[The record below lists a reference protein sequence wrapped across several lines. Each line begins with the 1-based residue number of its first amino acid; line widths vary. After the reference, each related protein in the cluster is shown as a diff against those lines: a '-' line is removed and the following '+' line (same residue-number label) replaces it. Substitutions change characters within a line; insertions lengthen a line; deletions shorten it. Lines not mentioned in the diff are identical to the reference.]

1 VAKCNSGLVK
11 SRAFRYKSACKCKPA
26 VGRCTGTLTDRTWDL
41 LADNRFNMAQQTGR
55 ILVIDDDEQTCGLL
69 EDLLRDEG
77 YEVTAAA
84 NLAAVR
90 ELFTKRMQPDV
101 VLLDWQLPD
110 GDGLAFLPEIKRHW
124 PETQVIML
132 TGFATFD
139 VAVEAVKLG
148 AFHFQSKPFH
158 AESLTLLIRRAC
170 EHKQLND
177 RTTALQRALSRLRG
191 ECPPVFTSR
200 AMTDILRLVER
211 IAGSDAPVLI
221 TGESGTGKE
230 VIADLIHALSPRA
243 TGPFVKV
250 NCAALPRELIESE
263 LFGVVKGAYT
273 GAHADRDG
281 LFHEARGGTILL
293 DEISEMPLD
302 TQAKLLRVLQERSFR
317 PVGGKTSLT
326 ADCRVLAATNRKIEE
341 AIQEGKLRE
350 DVYYRISAVTLHLPP
365 LRERRE
371 DILPL
376 ANAFL
381 RRFAAQ
387 SGRNITGFSEAA
399 ARVLHDYD
407 WPGNVR
413 QLENEVQRA
422 VLMCE
427 SGSIQLND
435 LSIAASVGEAG
446 ADSAGP
452 LSLLENVE
460 RDAIRQA
467 LIRAR
472 GNKTVA
478 AAELGVTRQTLYNK
492 IRRYRL
498 EV

>member
-1 VAKCNSGLVK
+1 MHLFGLPRIQLGVELSCKTMTPISGRV
-11 SRAFRYKSACKCKPA
+11 
-26 VGRCTGTLTDRTWDL
+26 
-41 LADNRFNMAQQTGR
+41 
-55 ILVIDDDEQTCGLL
+55 LVIDDDEQTCALL
-69 EDLLRDEG
+69 EELLRSEG
-77 YEVTAAA
+77 YEVATAGSLTAA
-84 NLAAVR
+84 R
-90 ELFTKRMQPDV
+90 ELLKRSQPDV
-101 VLLDWQLPD
+101 ALLDWQLPD
-110 GDGLAFLPEIKRHW
+110 GDGLEFLPELKRQW
-124 PETQVIML
+124 PDTQVIML

-139 VAVEAVKLG
+139 VAVEAVKQG

-158 AESLTLLIRRAC
+158 AEGLTLLIRRAC

-191 ECPPVFTSR
+191 ESPAIFASR
-200 AMTDILRLVER
+200 AMSDILRLVER

-230 VIADLIHALSPRA
+230 VIADLIHSLSPRA

-281 LFHEARGGTILL
+281 LFREASRGTILL

-302 TQAKLLRVLQERSFR
+302 TQAKLLRVLQERTFR
-317 PVGGKTSLT
+317 PVGGKNNLP
-326 ADCRVLAATNRKIEE
+326 ADCRVLAATNRKVEE
-341 AIQEGKLRE
+341 AIREGKLRE

-381 RRFAAQ
+381 KRFTSQ
-387 SGRNITGFSEAA
+387 SGRNITGLSEAA
-399 ARVLHDYD
+399 ARALHDFD

-413 QLENEVQRA
+413 QLENEIQRA

-427 SGSIQLND
+427 STTIEPRD
-435 LSIAASVGEAG
+435 LSITASAEPGPE
-446 ADSAGP
+446 GP
-452 LSLLENVE
+452 LTMLENVE

-467 LIRAR
+467 LVRAR
-472 GNKTVA
+472 GNKTLA

-492 IRRYRL
+492 IRRYGIA
-498 EV
+498 V

>member
-1 VAKCNSGLVK
+1 MTTVSGRV
-11 SRAFRYKSACKCKPA
+11 
-26 VGRCTGTLTDRTWDL
+26 
-41 LADNRFNMAQQTGR
+41 
-55 ILVIDDDEQTCGLL
+55 LVIDDDKQTCALL
-69 EDLLRDEG
+69 EELLRAEG
-77 YEVTAAA
+77 YEVNAADSLGEA
-84 NLAAVR
+84 R
-90 ELFTKRMQPDV
+90 ELLKRSQPDV
-101 VLLDWQLPD
+101 ALLDWQLPD
-110 GDGLAFLPEIKRHW
+110 GDGLEFLSELKRQW
-124 PETQVIML
+124 PDTQVIML

-139 VAVEAVKLG
+139 VAVEAVKQG

-158 AESLTLLIRRAC
+158 AESLSLLIRRAC

-191 ECPPVFTSR
+191 ESPAIFASR
-200 AMTDILRLVER
+200 AMSDILRLVER

-230 VIADLIHALSPRA
+230 VIADLIHSLSPRA

-281 LFHEARGGTILL
+281 LFREASRGTILL

-302 TQAKLLRVLQERSFR
+302 TQAKLLRVLQERTFR
-317 PVGGKTSLT
+317 PVGGKTSLP
-326 ADCRVLAATNRKIEE
+326 ADCRVLASTNRKIED
-341 AIQEGKLRE
+341 ALREGKLRE

-381 RRFAAQ
+381 RRFASQ
-387 SGRNITGFSEAA
+387 SGRNISGFSEAA
-399 ARVLHDYD
+399 ARVLHDFD

-413 QLENEVQRA
+413 QLENEIQRA

-427 SGSIQLND
+427 SGAIEPSD
-435 LSIAASVGEAG
+435 LSITAPGEAG
-446 ADSAGP
+446 TEGP
-452 LSLLENVE
+452 LTMLENVE

-467 LIRAR
+467 LVRAR

-492 IRRYRL
+492 IRRYGIT
-498 EV
+498 V